1 MERQAQDM
9 ALKILSQWKTHA
21 TENNNN
27 NKLGLFL
34 TLTRLN
40 KKYNYC
46 ILELGMNHI
55 NELIMSLIT
64 KPNIILQMFHQ
75 ILVISDQRN
84 IFDHK
89 KKFFVLKRR
98 IFF

>member
-1 MERQAQDM
+1 MIAITGSNGKTSTKDM
-9 ALKILSQWKTHA
+9 ALKILSQYGKTHA

-55 NELIMSLIT
+55 NELKCL
-64 KPNIILQMFHQ
+64 
-75 ILVISDQRN
+75 
-84 IFDHK
+84 
-89 KKFFVLKRR
+89 
-98 IFF
+98 